1 MFAAGSESEETKVA
15 RLATQVMILRWWQ
28 GRAAF
33 KLLLRYS
40 DSPIIKLSREE
51 PLATTNTQI
60 IFK

>member
-15 RLATQVMILRWWQ
+15 RLATQVMIQRWWQ

-33 KLLLRYS
+33 KLLLKCS
-40 DSPIIKLSREE
+40 DSPTIKLSREE
-51 PLATTNTQI
+51 TLATTNTQI